1 MKVLLVIDHGN
12 TRTKAGV
19 FIGGKLSKALIF
31 NRLTAQGFRKLLKQ
45 YHPDAILLSAVGKL
59 SKSVLSVLRS
69 ESDLMILSKDTLL
82 PIKNKYRTPETLGA
96 DRIACAVAAHAFFPK
111 KNVLVI
117 DAGTCIKYDFVDAK
131 GNYHGGSIS
140 PGLEMRF
147 NALHHFTAK
156 LPKVNAA
163 HVQSFIGVD
172 TRTSILTGVVQGIV
186 NEVEGFHQL
195 YKRRFGNVK
204 IVLTGGDSHYLSGLL
219 KLSIFA
225 TPDLVLHGLYEI
237 LQHAK
242 KSK

>member
-19 FIGGKLSKALIF
+19 FIDGKISKVLVF
-31 NRLTAQGFRKLLKQ
+31 NKMTAATCRNLLKKF
-45 YHPDAILLSAVGKL
+45 HPEEVLLSAVGNLSQSVIAVLKAESKL
-59 SKSVLSVLRS
+59 V
-69 ESDLMILSKDTLL
+69 ILGKDTRL
-82 PIKNKYRTPETLGA
+82 PIKNKYKTPETLGP
-96 DRIACAVAAHAFFPK
+96 DRIACAAAAHAFFPK
-111 KNVLVI
+111 KNILVI

-147 NALHHFTAK
+147 NALHHYTAK
-156 LPKVNAA
+156 LPKVKAT
-163 HVQSFIGVD
+163 HIRSFIGVN

-186 NEVEGFHQL
+186 NEIEGFHQL
-195 YKRRFGNVK
+195 YKRRFGSVK
-204 IVLTGGDSHYLSGLL
+204 IVLTGGDSPYLSGLL

-225 TPDLVLHGLYEI
+225 TPDLVLYGLYEI
-237 LQHAK
+237 LQHAN